1 MIQVNREKKNFF
13 FKFKFFYFIEKEK
26 EWQGPFFFVQGA
38 DCQPGLT
45 YRWTGTYRMACT
57 PDMPMKYLKYS
68 VFFLSFNIILFSW
81 DVEIEAT
88 RAIIKKINQ
97 MEPKPKFFIV
107 CGDIVDAFDCK
118 K

>member
-1 MIQVNREKKNFF
+1 
-13 FKFKFFYFIEKEK
+13 
-26 EWQGPFFFVQGA
+26 
-38 DCQPGLT
+38 
-45 YRWTGTYRMACT
+45 MACT

-68 VFFLSFNIILFSW
+68 FFFYHLIFIFSW